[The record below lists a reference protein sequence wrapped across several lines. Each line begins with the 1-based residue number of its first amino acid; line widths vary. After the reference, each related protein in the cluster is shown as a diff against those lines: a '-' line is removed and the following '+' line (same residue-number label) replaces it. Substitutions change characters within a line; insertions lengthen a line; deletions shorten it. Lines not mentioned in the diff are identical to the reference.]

1 MSNEEIEKTAGNK
14 KVWWSIILAIVALI
28 IIEGALQARAY
39 MKGNSNLRNMV
50 LDQSTFEYNERF
62 GLELLRAS
70 NVAVDDG
77 QTIRSNSF
85 GLRSPEIEVDKED
98 GEIRVAI
105 LGASTVM
112 GHTNPINEET
122 MSYRLETHLQERYP
136 DHKIT
141 VINGG
146 ILGYGVE
153 KQQFLFDRVLSLF
166 DLDLVVLYPGYN
178 DVSLY
183 CEGDGDPEDH
193 GLMKLALPTWILS
206 TELVS
211 KNTEFLR
218 DIKAKSDKFIDPAG
232 LNNDPFRER
241 LGGVFNSVRNA
252 GVPLLAVTNT
262 RGFRRDMDYD
272 RQMEMAEFS
281 LDKSRCFT
289 MEHLQDVFDEHNE
302 IIIEKSTEFNTP
314 VFRMEKYMPAEEG
327 HFADSIHFTL
337 KGNELFAELVANEIV
352 SKSLLNVQQVADG
365 ESAP

>member
-1 MSNEEIEKTAGNK
+1 M
-14 KVWWSIILAIVALI
+14 VVAMLVLL
-28 IIEGALQARAY
+28 EAALQGRAY
-39 MKGNSNLRNMV
+39 MKGNTNLRDMM
-50 LDQSTFEYNERF
+50 LDQTTFEYNETY

-70 NVAVDDG
+70 TVAVDEG
-77 QTIRSNSF
+77 QTITSNSF
-85 GLRSPEIEVDKED
+85 GLRSPDIELKKET

-112 GHTNPINEET
+112 GHANPVNEET
-122 MSYRLETHLQERYP
+122 MSYRLEAHLQARYP

-153 KQQFLFDRVLSLF
+153 KQQFLFDRILSLF

-183 CEGDGDPEDH
+183 CEGDGDPKGH
-193 GLMKLALPTWILS
+193 GLMNFELPKWVLS
-206 TELVS
+206 TELVV

-218 DIKAKSDKFIDPAG
+218 EIKTKSDKFIDPAD
-232 LNNDPFRER
+232 LNNDPFRDR
-241 LGGVFNSVRNA
+241 LSGIFSSVRNA

-262 RGFRRDMDYD
+262 RGFRRDMPYE

-289 MEHLQDVFDEHNE
+289 MEHLQDVFDKHND
-302 IIIEKSTEFNTP
+302 IIVEKSAEFNNP
-314 VFRMEKYMPAEEG
+314 VLWIEEFIPAEEG

-352 SKSLLNVQQVADG
+352 TKALLNTGQGIDEG
-365 ESAP
+365 SAP

>member
-153 KQQFLFDRVLSLF
+153 KQQFLLS
-166 DLDLVVLYPGYN
+166 
-178 DVSLY
+178 
-183 CEGDGDPEDH
+183 
-193 GLMKLALPTWILS
+193 
-206 TELVS
+206 
-211 KNTEFLR
+211 
-218 DIKAKSDKFIDPAG
+218 
-232 LNNDPFRER
+232 
-241 LGGVFNSVRNA
+241 
-252 GVPLLAVTNT
+252 
-262 RGFRRDMDYD
+262 
-272 RQMEMAEFS
+272 Q
-281 LDKSRCFT
+281 
-289 MEHLQDVFDEHNE
+289 
-302 IIIEKSTEFNTP
+302 
-314 VFRMEKYMPAEEG
+314 
-327 HFADSIHFTL
+327 
-337 KGNELFAELVANEIV
+337 
-352 SKSLLNVQQVADG
+352 
-365 ESAP
+365 